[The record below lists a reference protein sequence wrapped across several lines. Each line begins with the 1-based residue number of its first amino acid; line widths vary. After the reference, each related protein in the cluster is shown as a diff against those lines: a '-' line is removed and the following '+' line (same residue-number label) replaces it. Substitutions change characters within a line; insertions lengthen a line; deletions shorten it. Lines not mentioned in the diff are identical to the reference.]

1 MPKEKDA
8 TADELE
14 EKVDK
19 LAVSLDTII
28 NELKVL
34 SSVKN
39 MAKKIGS
46 LEAEV
51 KDIKKALAPVSKIDD
66 LLASVNG
73 IDKNVVGIVESREY
87 EVVLK
92 KIDDLLISSQDL
104 DVGLAEVKDSKAL
117 GELGKKV
124 EAVSSSVSDISK
136 NIEQVRAGRNLET
149 LENKIDDLQQYVAG
163 LSSLENQ
170 IQDLSGTFD
179 ETREIVSIIVRQL
192 DDIERKYN
200 KSVEE
205 IRKVVED
212 VSQVTRSVV
221 EPPSGTKTIKK
232 TAKVTKHKEIE
243 EKTPLAPEEVAL
255 PSTIDGIMKHLL
267 EKVSP
272 ATEAVEMADALET
285 VRDKLTT
292 MISGGTPVL
301 FQFGKR
307 ARELKSYP
315 PTATLNEN
323 DIARLNSEIRNWSTK
338 LKAVTK

>member
-1 MPKEKDA
+1 MPTEKDT
-8 TADELE
+8 TANELG

-19 LAVSLDTII
+19 LAESLDTIV

-34 SSVKN
+34 SSIKN
-39 MAKKIGS
+39 MAKKIGA

-51 KDIKKALAPVSKIDD
+51 KDIKTAIAPVSKIDD

-92 KIDDLLISSQDL
+92 KIDDLLVSSQDL
-104 DVGLAEVKDSKAL
+104 DAGLASIKDSKAL

-136 NIEQVRAGRNLET
+136 NIERTRAGRSLET
-149 LENKIDDLQQYVAG
+149 LEKKIDDLQQYVAG
-163 LSSLENQ
+163 LSSLESS

-205 IRKVVED
+205 INKVVED
-212 VSQVTRSVV
+212 VSQVTRAVTES
-221 EPPSGTKTIKK
+221 PSATKTTKK
-232 TAKVTKHKEIE
+232 TSKATKRKEVE
-243 EKTPLAPEEVAL
+243 KKTPPAFEEEVL
-255 PSTIDGIMKHLL
+255 PSTIDGIMKQLL
-267 EKVSP
+267 DKVSP
-272 ATEAVEMADALET
+272 ATEAVEMADALEI
-285 VRDKLTT
+285 VRDQLTT

-315 PTATLNEN
+315 PTAPLNEN
-323 DIARLNSEIRNWSTK
+323 DIARLNSEIRTWTTK
-338 LKAVTK
+338 LKEVTR

>member
-1 MPKEKDA
+1 MPKEKEP

-19 LAVSLDTII
+19 LAESLATII

-34 SSVKN
+34 SSVKD

-51 KDIKKALAPVSKIDD
+51 KDIRKAIAPVSKIDD
-66 LLASVNG
+66 LLASVND
-73 IDKNVVGIVESREY
+73 IDKNVVGLVESREY

-92 KIDDLLISSQDL
+92 KIDDLLVSSQDL
-104 DVGLAEVKDSKAL
+104 DTGLTEIKDSKAL
-117 GELGKKV
+117 GELGKRV

-136 NIEQVRAGRNLET
+136 SIEHVGAGRSLET
-149 LENKIDDLQQYVAG
+149 LEKRIDDLQQYVAG
-163 LSSLENQ
+163 LSSLEDR

-205 IRKVVED
+205 ISKIVEN
-212 VSQVTRSVV
+212 VSQATRTDI
-221 EPPSGTKTIKK
+221 EDPSSTKTTRKNSK
-232 TAKVTKHKEIE
+232 ATTGKEIE
-243 EKTPLAPEEVAL
+243 ENIPPAADEVVL
-255 PSTIDGIMKHLL
+255 PRTIDVIMKQLL

-272 ATEAVEMADALET
+272 ATEAVEMADALEIA
-285 VRDKLTT
+285 RDKLTT
-292 MISGGTPVL
+292 TISGGTPVL

-323 DIARLNSEIRNWSTK
+323 DIARLNSEIRNWSIK
-338 LKAVTK
+338 LKEVTR

>member
-1 MPKEKDA
+1 
-8 TADELE
+8 
-14 EKVDK
+14 
-19 LAVSLDTII
+19 
-28 NELKVL
+28 
-34 SSVKN
+34 
-39 MAKKIGS
+39 
-46 LEAEV
+46 
-51 KDIKKALAPVSKIDD
+51 VSKIDD

-92 KIDDLLISSQDL
+92 KIDDLLVSSQDL
-104 DVGLAEVKDSKAL
+104 NEGLVEIKDSKTL

-124 EAVSSSVSDISK
+124 EAVSSSISDISK
-136 NIEQVRAGRNLET
+136 NIELTRAGRNLET
-149 LENKIDDLQQYVAG
+149 LEKKIDDLQQYVAG
-163 LSSLENQ
+163 LSSLENS

-205 IRKVVED
+205 ISKVVED
-212 VSQVTRSVV
+212 VSQVTRAVNES
-221 EPPSGTKTIKK
+221 PSATKATKK
-232 TAKVTKHKEIE
+232 TSKTTKRKEVE
-243 EKTPLAPEEVAL
+243 KKTPPAVEEVVL
-255 PSTIDGIMKHLL
+255 PSTIDGIMKQLL
-267 EKVSP
+267 DQVSP
-272 ATEAVEMADALET
+272 ATEAIEMADALEI
-285 VRDKLTT
+285 VRDQLTT
-292 MISGGTPVL
+292 MITGGTPVL

-338 LKAVTK
+338 LKEVTK

>member
-1 MPKEKDA
+1 MPTGKDA
-8 TADELE
+8 TADNLE

-19 LAVSLDTII
+19 LAESLATIV

-34 SSVKN
+34 SSVKDLT
-39 MAKKIGS
+39 KKMSS

-51 KDIKKALAPVSKIDD
+51 KDMKKTLTPVSKIDD
-66 LLASVNG
+66 LLASVSG
-73 IDKNVVGIVESREY
+73 IDKNVVAIGESREY

-92 KIDDLLISSQDL
+92 KIDDLLMSSQDL
-104 DVGLAEVKDSKAL
+104 DSGLAEIKDSKVL

-124 EAVSSSVSDISK
+124 EAVSSSVSSISK
-136 NIEQVRAGRNLET
+136 SIEDVRSGRNLET
-149 LENKIDDLQQYVAG
+149 LEKKIDDLQQYVAG
-163 LSSLENQ
+163 LSSLEEK

-205 IRKVVED
+205 ISKVVET
-212 VSQVTRSVV
+212 VSRVSSTTD
-221 EPPSGTKTIKK
+221 EAPSITKTTKKSSKATKRKEPEKK
-232 TAKVTKHKEIE
+232 TPPVIE
-243 EKTPLAPEEVAL
+243 EVVL
-255 PSTIDGIMKHLL
+255 PGTIDGIMKHLL

-272 ATEAVEMADALET
+272 ATEAVEMANALED
-285 VRDKLTT
+285 VRDRLTT

-323 DIARLNSEIRNWSTK
+323 DIARLNSEIRTWSTK
-338 LKAVTK
+338 LKEVSR

>member
-1 MPKEKDA
+1 MPTGKDA
-8 TADELE
+8 TANNLE

-19 LAVSLDTII
+19 LAESLAMIV
-28 NELKVL
+28 NELKVV
-34 SSVKN
+34 SSVKD
-39 MAKKIGS
+39 MVKKMSS

-51 KDIKKALAPVSKIDD
+51 KDMKKTLAPVSKIDD
-66 LLASVNG
+66 LLASISG
-73 IDKNVVGIVESREY
+73 IDKNVIAIGESREY

-92 KIDDLLISSQDL
+92 KIDDLLVSSQDV
-104 DVGLAEVKDSKAL
+104 DSGLAEIKDSNAL

-124 EAVSSSVSDISK
+124 EAVSSSVSNISK
-136 NIEQVRAGRNLET
+136 VIDDIGSGRNLET
-149 LENKIDDLQQYVAG
+149 LEKKIDDLQQYVAG
-163 LSSLENQ
+163 LSSLEDK

-205 IRKVVED
+205 ISRVVET
-212 VSQVTRSVV
+212 VSQVSSKPA
-221 EPPSGTKTIKK
+221 EAPSTTKTTKKGSKAPKRKEPEKK
-232 TAKVTKHKEIE
+232 TPPVS
-243 EKTPLAPEEVAL
+243 EEVVL
-255 PSTIDGIMKHLL
+255 PGTIDGIMKHLL

-272 ATEAVEMADALET
+272 ATEAVEMADALED

-292 MISGGTPVL
+292 IISGGTPVL

-323 DIARLNSEIRNWSTK
+323 DIARLNSEIRTWSTK
-338 LKAVTK
+338 LKEVSR

>member
-8 TADELE
+8 TTDELG

-19 LAVSLDTII
+19 LAESLVTII

-34 SSVKN
+34 SFVKD
-39 MAKKIGS
+39 MTTKIGS

-66 LLASVNG
+66 VLASING

-92 KIDDLLISSQDL
+92 KIDDLLVSSQDL
-104 DVGLAEVKDSKAL
+104 DAGLAEIKDSKAL

-149 LENKIDDLQQYVAG
+149 LEKKIDDVQQYVAG
-163 LSSLENQ
+163 LSSLEDE

-205 IRKVVED
+205 ISKVVENI
-212 VSQVTRSVV
+212 SQVTRTVIEDPAS
-221 EPPSGTKTIKK
+221 TKTTKK
-232 TAKVTKHKEIE
+232 TTKATKRKETE
-243 EKTPLAPEEVAL
+243 EKTPPEDVVL
-255 PSTIDGIMKHLL
+255 LSTIDGIMKRLL

-272 ATEAVEMADALET
+272 ATEAIEMADALE
-285 VRDKLTT
+285 VARDELTST
-292 MISGGTPVL
+292 ISGGTPVL

-338 LKAVTK
+338 LREITR

>member
-1 MPKEKDA
+1 MPKVKDA

-19 LAVSLDTII
+19 LAESLATII
-28 NELKVL
+28 NEIKVL
-34 SSVKN
+34 SSVKD

-46 LEAEV
+46 LEAEI

-73 IDKNVVGIVESREY
+73 IDKNVVDIVESREY

-92 KIDDLLISSQDL
+92 KVDDLLVSSQDL
-104 DVGLAEVKDSKAL
+104 DAGLSEIKDSKAL

-136 NIEQVRAGRNLET
+136 NIEQTRAGRNLET
-149 LENKIDDLQQYVAG
+149 LEKKIDDLQQYVAG
-163 LSSLENQ
+163 LSSLEEK
-170 IQDLSGTFD
+170 IHDLSGTFD

-205 IRKVVED
+205 ISKVVEN
-212 VSQVTRSVV
+212 VAQVARPIAES
-221 EPPSGTKTIKK
+221 PHSTKTTKK
-232 TAKVTKHKEIE
+232 TSKAAKRKETE
-243 EKTPLAPEEVAL
+243 AKTPPAAEEVVL

-272 ATEAVEMADALET
+272 ATEAIEMADALE
-285 VRDKLTT
+285 VARDKLTT
-292 MISGGTPVL
+292 TISGGTPVL

-323 DIARLNSEIRNWSTK
+323 DIARLNSEIRTWSTK
-338 LKAVTK
+338 LKEVTR